1 MFRTLS
7 LLVQAVLS
15 IYGSV
20 YAAYASRILNERK
33 VSISIRDVGVNTMLY
48 FKAKNNHLPLWIMYE
63 PAAKAMA
70 RDAALSAVSAVLAVL
85 LAADS
90 ASGASIAS
98 HDYAALLCAAL
109 LHGMRTSRVL
119 FFAAKHVG
127 FHVHFLTAIIWLWAG
142 FGIVEFVLSPDWLIF
157 RRG

>member
-1 MFRTLS
+1 MFRTLF

-70 RDAALSAVSAVLAVL
+70 RDAALSAVCRAPRSRLRERRLHREPRLRRPPLRRPASWDEDFTRPVL
-85 LAADS
+85 
-90 ASGASIAS
+90 
-98 HDYAALLCAAL
+98 
-109 LHGMRTSRVL
+109 
-119 FFAAKHVG
+119 
-127 FHVHFLTAIIWLWAG
+127 
-142 FGIVEFVLSPDWLIF
+142 
-157 RRG
+157 RR